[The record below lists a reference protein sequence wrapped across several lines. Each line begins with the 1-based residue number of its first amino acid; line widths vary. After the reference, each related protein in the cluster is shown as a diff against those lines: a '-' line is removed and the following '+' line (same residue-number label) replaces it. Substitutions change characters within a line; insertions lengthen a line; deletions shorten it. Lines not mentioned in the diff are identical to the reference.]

1 MSEDNC
7 QIFICHLPKDISK
20 NELEEE
26 FQEFGTI
33 RKIEIKN
40 KFAFIEYKSAQSAK
54 DAILKMDGNKVFGNK
69 IVVQNAFKGEK
80 KKDKSNNSENSSYSE
95 KPYKR
100 KNYNED
106 ECFNCGKIGHWAKD
120 CPEKHYKKH
129 LNKRCYY
136 CDKKGHLERDCP
148 LKKNCNSY
156 RATEYKKKRKS
167 YYSKSY
173 SSSSYYS
180 RSRSRTLKSGSSY
193 SSKSYSSCSSYSSK
207 SSYSSSSSR
216 NYKNKSRKD
225 KKKIIIRINY
235 LVNKPIIFL
244 KRIIYLLIKL
254 II

>member
-95 KPYKR
+95 KLHKR
-100 KNYNED
+100 KNYNDD

-148 LKKNCNSY
+148 LKKNCNRGSRY
-156 RATEYKKKRKS
+156 KKRKYS
-167 YYSKSY
+167 YHSKSY
-173 SSSSYYS
+173 SSSSYS
-180 RSRSRTLKSGSSY
+180 RSRSRSLNSRSSY
-193 SSKSYSSCSSYSSK
+193 SSKSYSSRSSYSKS
-207 SSYSSSSSR
+207 SSYSRRSHSK
-216 NYKNKSRKD
+216 KN
-225 KKKIIIRINY
+225 
-235 LVNKPIIFL
+235 
-244 KRIIYLLIKL
+244 
-254 II
+254 